1 MSTDC
6 ENLLKKFL
14 VLNPARR
21 GTLEQIM
28 KDRWMNI
35 GYEDDELKPYI
46 EQPKDQRDDRRIL
59 KLQAMGFT
67 AQQIHDALDKERFED
82 VHATYLLLGEKTA
95 QTEATKLPES
105 ASATVQ
111 STSSSS
117 HQQQQQS
124 SSQTSTDVQHPQLTQ
139 NPNTINILP
148 NQSSQRSY
156 TPRSNSA
163 QVQQNIRP
171 SRRASHI
178 DSTASPSNQ
187 AVQQP
192 ATITA
197 ATAGLSLTPR
207 TNPPSQQASILPSNV
222 VFRQGGPFAP
232 GTKAPYMQTPSN
244 TAYVHQVPN
253 VANRQAATISQSGV
267 RKGSA
272 PAGRVPLPNVG
283 PLRYGPISSTS
294 SRPSSGSSSARGT
307 PYTTP
312 SPLLQAA
319 ASPALIPQSAK
330 LAQQPKQSTTTNGG
344 APNFAITAQLQK
356 STSVSHA
363 PREPSIK
370 EDEDESEAHPP
381 TSQQQPTSQFY
392 PFTQSGSARSNG
404 SSSNSGV
411 TDNSA
416 TVNGLEHDRAQTP
429 QATGSSEPRPALH
442 QSPSMPPTTMMKTL
456 NLDSNDQQKMTKSAT
471 GTQISTTTTTFAPST
486 NTTTITTAPGIS
498 LNAQQN
504 LTRGTRNRQTFHGKT
519 ENSNKGSNEEDIPEH
534 EMTHAGRDTIS
545 SQKGFLSKI
554 AKFTKRTSDGSTH
567 AAITGAPAPTKT
579 PGHSIGR
586 TSTIGP
592 SAGAQIAQFQQ
603 QQQQQQNQ
611 SYISAPN
618 TPNSLASNSAG
629 TAGSQGTGSGDEVKP
644 RSLRFTW
651 SMKTT
656 SSLAPDDMMK
666 EIRKVL
672 DSNNCDYEQR
682 ERYLL
687 LCVHGDPNSDSL
699 VQFEMEVCKLPRLSL
714 NGVRFKRISG
724 TSIGFKNIASK
735 IAQEL
740 NL

>member
-1 MSTDC
+1 
-6 ENLLKKFL
+6 
-14 VLNPARR
+14 
-21 GTLEQIM
+21 
-28 KDRWMNI
+28 
-35 GYEDDELKPYI
+35 
-46 EQPKDQRDDRRIL
+46 
-59 KLQAMGFT
+59 
-67 AQQIHDALDKERFED
+67 
-82 VHATYLLLGEKTA
+82 
-95 QTEATKLPES
+95 
-105 ASATVQ
+105 
-111 STSSSS
+111 
-117 HQQQQQS
+117 
-124 SSQTSTDVQHPQLTQ
+124 
-139 NPNTINILP
+139 NILP
-148 NQSSQRSY
+148 NNQASSQRSY

-163 QVQQNIRP
+163 QVQNNIRP

-207 TNPPSQQASILPSNV
+207 TNTSPQQASILPSSV
-222 VFRQGGPFAP
+222 VFRQGGPFSSRQ
-232 GTKAPYMQTPSN
+232 TVLSVQTPGSHSN

-267 RKGSA
+267 RKGST
-272 PAGRVPLPNVG
+272 PGRAPLPNVG

-312 SPLLQAA
+312 STLLQAA
-319 ASPALIPQSAK
+319 AASPVQIPQSSK
-330 LAQQPKQSTTTNGG
+330 LAQQPKQPISTTNGG

-370 EDEDESEAHPP
+370 EDEDESEAHPQQ
-381 TSQQQPTSQFY
+381 QQQPTSQFY

-404 SSSNSGV
+404 SSNSGV

-416 TVNGLEHDRAQTP
+416 TAIMNGLEHDRAQTP
-429 QATGSSEPRPALH
+429 QASGSSEPRPALH

-456 NLDSNDQQKMTKSAT
+456 NLDSNDQQTMTKSAT

-498 LNAQQN
+498 INAQNNQN

-519 ENSNKGSNEEDIPEH
+519 ENSNKGANEEDLPEH
-534 EMTHAGRDTIS
+534 DMTHGGRDN

-554 AKFTKRTSDGSTH
+554 AKFTKRTSDTGPH
-567 AAITGAPAPTKT
+567 AAITGATPPAKT
-579 PGHSIGR
+579 PGH
-586 TSTIGP
+586 
-592 SAGAQIAQFQQ
+592 
-603 QQQQQQNQ
+603 
-611 SYISAPN
+611 
-618 TPNSLASNSAG
+618 
-629 TAGSQGTGSGDEVKP
+629 
-644 RSLRFTW
+644 
-651 SMKTT
+651 
-656 SSLAPDDMMK
+656 